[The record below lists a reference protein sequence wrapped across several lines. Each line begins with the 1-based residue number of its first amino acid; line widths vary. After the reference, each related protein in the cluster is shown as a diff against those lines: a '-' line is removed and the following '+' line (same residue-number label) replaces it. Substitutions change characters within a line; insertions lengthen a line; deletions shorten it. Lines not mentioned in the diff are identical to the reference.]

1 MANLHLKS
9 GLMTRPW
16 TASEYKKLLESE
28 TTRFFCVENGF
39 LIGRIIGEEAEILN
53 VIVHPNF
60 RRLGK
65 AKYLICK
72 FEKQAK
78 NAGSAKCFL
87 EVAESNNP
95 ANKLYSNLGY
105 VMVGRRESTTILLM
119 EVKTMHQSCPKKSRS
134 ALNYYKIKLI

>member
-1 MANLHLKS
+1 MNHNDMANLHLKS
-9 GLMTRPW
+9 GLMTRSW

-28 TTRFFCVENGF
+28 TTRYFCVENGF

-105 VMVGRRESTTILLM
+105 VMVGRRESYYDFVDGSKDNAAILSK
-119 EVKTMHQSCPKKSRS
+119 E
-134 ALNYYKIKLI
+134 I

>member
-1 MANLHLKS
+1 MNHNDMANLHLKS

-16 TASEYKKLLESE
+16 TGIEYKKLLERE

-39 LIGRIIGEEAEILN
+39 LIGQILGEEAEILN

-72 FEKQAK
+72 FEKEAS

-87 EVAESNNP
+87 EVAESNNS

-105 VMVGRRESTTILLM
+105 VLVGRRESYYDFVDGSKDNASIL
-119 EVKTMHQSCPKKSRS
+119 
-134 ALNYYKIKLI
+134 YKEI